1 MSDTRLISRSPV
13 NLLTEEHELLSG
25 LLDAYADLSSEQTGE
40 QSELLGR
47 IEEELARHIGTE
59 EALFYPT
66 LLELKD
72 PRVHERVTEALTEH
86 RVLESL
92 VSTLRNAD
100 SGPERRSA
108 LSTLRTT
115 ATRHMDYEE
124 LEVFPFCWGLPGI
137 TLNEIG
143 LEIEERRTQ
152 EGFF

>member
-13 NLLTEEHELLSG
+13 NLLTEEHELLSSF
-25 LLDAYADLSSEQTGE
+25 LDAYADLSARQTGE
-40 QSELLGR
+40 QSELLQR
-47 IEEELARHIGTE
+47 IEEEVGRHIGIE
-59 EALFYPT
+59 ESLFYPT

-72 PRVHERVTEALTEH
+72 PRVHERVAEALTEH

-92 VSTLRNAD
+92 VSTLRNAEP
-100 SGPERRSA
+100 GPERRSA

-137 TLNEIG
+137 TLNQLG
-143 LEIEERRTQ
+143 LAIEERRTQ

>member
-25 LLDAYADLSSEQTGE
+25 LLDAYADLSTEQTGE
-40 QSELLGR
+40 QSELLQR
-47 IEEELARHIGTE
+47 IEEEVARHIGTE
-59 EALFYPT
+59 ESLFYPA
-66 LLELKD
+66 LLEMKNA
-72 PRVHERVTEALTEH
+72 RVHELVAEALTEH

-92 VSTLRNAD
+92 VSTLRNAE

-124 LEVFPFCWGLPGI
+124 LEVFPYSWGLFGI
-137 TLNEIG
+137 MFNQLG